1 MHNAT
6 AVYETRP
13 ARRSELVA
21 WYARQPEAVRIE
33 IHQRKIDIQ
42 RTWQNNARAAGR
54 ERAEKGGTAD
64 YAALVAAIAEYWK
77 SVNKAKTEMDFKK
90 RVAASLAKKK
100 TRFAPVAAE
109 IEKMLPLIERLRS
122 EGMSWR
128 QIVEYLKEHHKRTFS
143 VAYLQRICA
152 AWEMKGR
159 ADQSE
164 DNQHECG
171 LKRNRDGL
179 ARACGT

>member
-42 RTWQNNARAAGR
+42 RTWQNNARAAGKER
-54 ERAEKGGTAD
+54 EDKGGQAD

-77 SVNKAKTEMDFKK
+77 SVNQAKTEKDFKR

-100 TRFAPVAAE
+100 TRLAPVAAE
-109 IEKMLPLIERLRS
+109 IEQMLPLIERLRK
-122 EGMSWR
+122 EGLSWR
-128 QIVEYLKEHHKRTFS
+128 QIVQYLKEHHKKTFS

-152 AWEMKGR
+152 AWKMRGNS
-159 ADQSE
+159 DQ
-164 DNQHECG
+164 
-171 LKRNRDGL
+171 
-179 ARACGT
+179 